1 MQIAIYCPDR
11 HFLYDGATPDR
22 TGVGGG
28 LTVRIRIAAALAARG
43 HRVSV
48 ICNCAREAKL
58 RAGLMHSRPH
68 ASTAVAEDCL
78 RQTSGRNH
86 NPQTSRGID
95 RR

>member
-28 LTVRIRIAAALAARG
+28 LTVRIRIAAALAERG

-48 ICNCAREAKL
+48 ICNCARETVHRGVHYQPL
-58 RAGLMHSRPH
+58 DERQPH
-68 ASTAVAEDCL
+68 PAPRCW
-78 RQTSGRNH
+78 
-86 NPQTSRGID
+86 
-95 RR
+95 